1 MNSPARILHIEDDAG
16 IAHSLQEGLRR
27 EGYDV
32 TWRSTGASGIE
43 FAAAHK
49 PDLVILDVRLPGSS
63 GFDVCR
69 QLRQRNLL
77 MPVLMLTVQADEM
90 DKVIGL
96 EMGAD
101 DYLTKPFGWRELL
114 SRVRALLRRAYG
126 EFAAADHDLLY
137 AGDLIIDRKSAQVH
151 RGNDL
156 LALTPIEFRMLTYLA
171 QHAGQALTR
180 AQIVEAVWGY
190 SADPDSEKTVNVH
203 IRRLRQ
209 KVEVDPDAPALILTV
224 PGIGYRFVSKP

>member
-190 SADPDSEKTVNVH
+190 NADPDSEKTVNVH

>member
-224 PGIGYRFVSKP
+224 PGIGYRFVSRS